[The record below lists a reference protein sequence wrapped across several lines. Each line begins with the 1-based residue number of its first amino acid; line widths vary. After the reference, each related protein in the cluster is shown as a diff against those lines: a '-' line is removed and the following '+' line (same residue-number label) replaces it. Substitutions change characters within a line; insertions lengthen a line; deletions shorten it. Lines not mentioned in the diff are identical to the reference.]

1 MLPLENTHVSELVPL
16 VSPSEMKRESVPS
29 EKIQSLVVSSRE
41 QVRAMIHGR
50 DARRLMVVVG
60 PCSIHDPGAA
70 HEYATRLGAVA
81 EATREELLVVM
92 RTYFE
97 KPRTVVGW
105 KGLIS
110 DPRLDG
116 SCDIPEGLKLAR
128 SVLLD
133 VTGMGLPCA
142 TEFLDPIVPQY
153 VADLVSWAAIGA
165 RTTESQT
172 HRQMASG
179 FSMPVGFKNSTD
191 GSLQNAINAVLSA
204 RRAHAFLGINAD
216 GMTAVVKT
224 TGNPDAHIV
233 LRGGAGGANYH
244 PGDIA
249 SAIDLAKK
257 ENLARGVIVDCSHD
271 NSGKD
276 HTKQAAIFAEIV
288 QAFAAGNTGILGA
301 MIESNL
307 LPGKQAWVEG
317 QTPKYGVSITDS
329 CIGWEETERLL
340 LQASARISKAA
351 GRTP

>member
-1 MLPLENTHVSELVPL
+1 MLRIENTHVAEIAPL
-16 VSPSEMKRESVPS
+16 ISPAEMKRGAAPS
-29 EKIQSLVVSSRE
+29 EESQSLVVSSRE
-41 QVRAMIHGR
+41 AIRAMIHGDDR
-50 DARRLMVVVG
+50 RRLMVVVG
-60 PCSIHDPGAA
+60 PCSIHDANAA
-70 HEYATRLGAVA
+70 YDYAKRLADVARATRDQ
-81 EATREELLVVM
+81 LVIVM

-97 KPRTVVGW
+97 KPRTVGGW

-116 SCDIPEGLKLAR
+116 SCDIPAGLALAR
-128 SVLLD
+128 SVLLEI
-133 VTGMGLPCA
+133 TGIGLPCG

-191 GSLQNAINAVLSA
+191 GSLQNALNAVLSA

-224 TGNPDAHIV
+224 TGNPDGHIV

-244 PGDIA
+244 PEDIA
-249 SAIDLAKK
+249 GAIGMAVEHDV
-257 ENLARGVIVDCSHD
+257 ARGVLVDCSHD

-276 HTKQAAIFAEIV
+276 HTKQAAIFQAV
-288 QAFAAGNTGILGA
+288 VKAFAEGTTGILGA

-307 LPGKQAWVEG
+307 VPGKQAWVEG
-317 QTPKYGVSITDS
+317 QSPKYGVSITDS
-329 CIGWEETERLL
+329 CIGWDETARLL
-340 LQASARISKAA
+340 HEASATIAAA
-351 GRTP
+351 GR